1 MESSAVGLGDVVA
14 VTNPGERTVDPS
26 NGLDELDDRSG
37 WKPSRSDP
45 KAGSAL

>member
-26 NGLDELDDRSG
+26 NGLDDLDGR
-37 WKPSRSDP
+37 KPSRSDP
-45 KAGSAL
+45 KAGSSL